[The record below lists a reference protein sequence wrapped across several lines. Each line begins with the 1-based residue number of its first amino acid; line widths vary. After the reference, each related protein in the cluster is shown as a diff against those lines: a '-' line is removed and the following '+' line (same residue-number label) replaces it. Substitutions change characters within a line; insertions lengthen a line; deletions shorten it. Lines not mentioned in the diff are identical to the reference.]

1 MVFIWY
7 LYGIYMV
14 FNTYQER
21 RQIEFSR
28 SACLYG
34 TKSRLLLIRQF
45 FSPLVAELTLRI
57 TDVNIRVEIS
67 SN

>member
-1 MVFIWY
+1 MVIIWN

-34 TKSRLLLIRQF
+34 TKF
-45 FSPLVAELTLRI
+45 TFSYTANKEDIL
-57 TDVNIRVEIS
+57 
-67 SN
+67 